1 MNTIGEQLNFLYKK
15 NQKILD
21 SNRLKP
27 GKVIFRPIT
36 KHVHAWFEQFKDKND
51 FDKKSPNVDRD
62 WIKLDGPS
70 TFSQKRRVI
79 SWLGGILNEEEKD
92 GLTKFSLNQE
102 GRKLVDL
109 YFKKKG
115 FKDKEKKILPDYI
128 QDHYIKIIRETTLN
142 NINKGT
148 STVLRALRMIANEG
162 YFFVS
167 SSGLRVAPDIIKSF
181 CFEYFNHTG
190 ISPDL
195 LNWVLGIIEP
205 LNIVKETKTK
215 SKDLLDINLSDSN
228 KIKVYELTEKG
239 LELINSLSIIS
250 EKFLP
255 FENIDQNFIE
265 PSSGQVSENI
275 FERRNRII
283 SPSSLSPRK
292 LFNNTF
298 DRNLRS
304 SNLSSSV
311 RANPEITQK
320 LRTQSNMRHQTALHH
335 AKQFIFAKKKQPF
348 DIPGNVDL
356 YFENKGFFHVF
367 EIKSWVPSNLHSQ
380 FRDGNIKLLEYTFQN
395 KSTHFKKG
403 VCNMHLLFHNDPTNY
418 FRSYWISFMKSL
430 NISLCFMQDKKI
442 VWHKDFK
449 NNDPFLKN

>member
-1 MNTIGEQLNFLYKK
+1 MKTIGEQLNLFYKK

-21 SNRLKP
+21 SNHLKP
-27 GKVIFRPIT
+27 GKVIFRPIS

-79 SWLGGILNEEEKD
+79 SFWGILNEDEKD
-92 GLTKFSLNQE
+92 GLTKFSLNE
-102 GRKLVDL
+102 DGRKLVDL

-115 FKDKEKKILPDYI
+115 FKEKGEKILPDYI
-128 QDHYIKIIRETTLN
+128 QDHYIKIIRKTN
-142 NINKGT
+142 FDNINKGT
-148 STVLRALRMIANEG
+148 STVLRSLRMIANEG

-167 SSGLRVAPDIIKSF
+167 SSSLRVAPDIIKSF

-205 LNIVKETKTK
+205 LNIVKETKIK
-215 SKDLLDINLSDSN
+215 SKDLLDVSLSDSN
-228 KIKVYELTEKG
+228 KIKVYELTYKG
-239 LELINSLSIIS
+239 IELMNSLSIIS

-255 FENIDQNFIE
+255 FENIGQNFIE
-265 PSSGQVSENI
+265 PSSEQVSENI
-275 FERRNRII
+275 FERRNRLI

-292 LFNNTF
+292 LTNNTF
-298 DRNLRS
+298 DGNLRS
-304 SNLSSSV
+304 SNLSSRG
-311 RANPEITQK
+311 RANPEMTQK
-320 LRTQSNMRHQTALHH
+320 LRTQSNMRHQTAYYH
-335 AKQFIFAKKKQPF
+335 AKQFIFQNKNQPF
-348 DIPGNVDL
+348 DIHGNVDL
-356 YFENKGFFHVF
+356 YFKNKGVFHVF

-403 VCNMHLLFHNDPTNY
+403 ECCMHLLFHNDPSDY
-418 FRSYWISFMKSL
+418 FRPYWIKFMKSL
-430 NISLCFMQDKKI
+430 NINLCFMRDKKI